1 MSEML
6 TFHHTFRG
14 AFKRGNEISVHL
26 LITCEPQT
34 FCKLGTFEIPV
45 LEFLSNRY
53 LGIIREKKQE
63 ATFSL
68 VICWEESMRT
78 SNQMHKNSLHLGD
91 SWMCVHSDTAP
102 SKVYSISS
110 TLLRFLFDVSQK
122 IASSP
127 SLYHL
132 WFISPVLGQD
142 RDGSC
147 TVQALVLLLP
157 LSLVPGPPCK
167 FPSAHIL
174 PPTAIIRSKILGATE
189 VGLWTCK
196 NHEAKEAFLLH
207 K

>member
-1 MSEML
+1 MDGALSFMSEML

-78 SNQMHKNSLHLGD
+78 SNQMHKNSKSEVYTLVTPE
-91 SWMCVHSDTAP
+91 CV
-102 SKVYSISS
+102 
-110 TLLRFLFDVSQK
+110 
-122 IASSP
+122 
-127 SLYHL
+127 
-132 WFISPVLGQD
+132 
-142 RDGSC
+142 C
-147 TVQALVLLLP
+147 TRTQHP
-157 LSLVPGPPCK
+157 QRY
-167 FPSAHIL
+167 
-174 PPTAIIRSKILGATE
+174 T
-189 VGLWTCK
+189 
-196 NHEAKEAFLLH
+196 AFLAPY
-207 K
+207 